1 MSASQAID
9 CPFCHLSSDRI
20 LDSNAYAVAV
30 SDGFPVSP
38 GHTLI
43 IPRRHNASFFELEPD
58 EITAVYELL
67 CRMKARL
74 DDRLKPAGYNIGI
87 NIGEAAGQTVE
98 HVHVH
103 LIPRFV
109 GDVIEPQ
116 GGVRNVIPGKGP
128 YEPPNRG

>member
-1 MSASQAID
+1 MNAFQAVD
-9 CPFCHLSSDRI
+9 CPFCLLPSERV

-30 SDGFPVSP
+30 SDAFPVSA
-38 GHTLI
+38 GHTLV
-43 IPRRHNASFFELEPD
+43 IPRRHNACFFELGPD

-74 DDRLKPAGYNIGI
+74 DDCLRPAGYNVGI
-87 NIGEAAGQTVE
+87 NIGEAAGQTVG

-103 LIPRFV
+103 LIPRFF
-109 GDVIEPQ
+109 GDVIEPR